1 MAVRKIAFPIVA
13 YQNTNDDST
22 AFGKWFWRAWQ
33 PKTLSLKGL
42 LGMIAFDCKKQ
53 GVNDVADVS
62 VNQINGVRIN
72 FIPENAQGEELTS
85 KKFKDTITFNRVGW
99 IQIQKV
105 TPQGKKPYYQQIL
118 HPFNNVVQ
126 VAE

>member
-1 MAVRKIAFPIVA
+1 M
-13 YQNTNDDST
+13 DD
-22 AFGKWFWRAWQ
+22 WFCLCLCSHAGLWRSATE
-33 PKTLSLKGL
+33 KSGC
-42 LGMIAFDCKKQ
+42 AQ
-53 GVNDVADVS
+53 GVNDVEDVS

-85 KKFKDTITFNRVGW
+85 KKFKETITFNRVGW

>member
-1 MAVRKIAFPIVA
+1 MI
-13 YQNTNDDST
+13 TDSEI
-22 AFGKWFWRAWQ
+22 
-33 PKTLSLKGL
+33 L
-42 LGMIAFDCKKQ
+42 L
-53 GVNDVADVS
+53 ADY
-62 VNQINGVRIN
+62 I
-72 FIPENAQGEELTS
+72 TS
-85 KKFKDTITFNRVGW
+85 KKYKETITFNRVGW

>member
-1 MAVRKIAFPIVA
+1 M
-13 YQNTNDDST
+13 
-22 AFGKWFWRAWQ
+22 G
-33 PKTLSLKGL
+33 SLGTF
-42 LGMIAFDCKKQ
+42 MPSIDCKKQ
-53 GVNDVADVS
+53 GKVELTDVS
-62 VNQINGVRIN
+62 VDQINGVRIN
-72 FIPENAQGEELTS
+72 FIPENAQGEALTS

-99 IQIQKV
+99 IETEKV